1 MRILIVEDEK
11 NLAMV
16 LSEMLSI
23 EGYHTDIAHDG
34 ENGLDCAL
42 SGIYD
47 IIILDVMLPKMD
59 GFQVLRKIRENRIS
73 TAVLMLTAKA
83 EIEDKV
89 EGLDF
94 GADDYLTKPFH
105 MKELLARI
113 RAMGR
118 RKEKDYT
125 QENLYF
131 ADIMLDRV
139 KHEVHK
145 ENQRIRL
152 SKKEFEILELMMLH
166 SGQLISKE
174 QLIVKIW
181 GFDSDIEYNSIEV
194 YISFLRKK
202 LAAIGSRARI
212 STSRGLG
219 YMIEDKS
226 NG

>member
-23 EGYHTDIAHDG
+23 EGYHSDIAYDG

-83 EIEDKV
+83 EVEDKV
-89 EGLDF
+89 EGLDC

-131 ADIMLDRV
+131 ADIMLDRA

-202 LAAIGSRARI
+202 LSAIGSRARI